1 MPIYDYECQ
10 SCKHVFTD
18 TKRISERKE
27 PESSP
32 CPKCGEMKV
41 QQVILSAPS
50 VADPVRIG
58 VTKKDSGFKEVL
70 AGIHSR
76 TAGSKLDSYL

>member
-10 SCKHVFTD
+10 NCKHTFTD
-18 TKRISERKE
+18 VKRISDRKE

-32 CPKCGEMKV
+32 CPKCGAMGVK
-41 QQVILSAPS
+41 QAILSAPA

-58 VTKKDSGFKEVL
+58 VTKQDSNFKEVL
-70 AGIHSR
+70 AGIHAR
-76 TAGSKLDSYL
+76 TAGSKLDTYL